1 MEAETTDDTIMVPT
15 GPHLLVVTG
24 EGVALA
30 DRCDWLT
37 MHGYRVTST
46 RWGVGVYATVVRERP
61 ALAILGMEHA
71 YRQAAWRTITRL
83 SQTAVTRDVPL
94 ALCASDG
101 ELLTPFKRR
110 HATLVEPFGG
120 RDLLTLVT
128 GLLGLSAPPRHLHP
142 AYAKRLGVTSATSA
156 TS

>member
-1 MEAETTDDTIMVPT
+1 MEAKVTQEATTVPT

-46 RWGVGVYATVVRERP
+46 RWGTGVYAAVLREQP
-61 ALAILGMEHA
+61 ALAILGVEQA
-71 YRQAAWRTITRL
+71 YRYAAWRTITRL
-83 SQTAVTRDVPL
+83 AQTAATRSVPLVLCTRDGPL
-94 ALCASDG
+94 LS
-101 ELLTPFKRR
+101 PFLRR
-110 HATLVEPFGG
+110 HTTLVEPFGG

-128 GLLGLSAPPRHLHP
+128 ALLGLSAPPRHLHP
-142 AYAKRLGVTSATSA
+142 AHAKRLGVTGAAGATS
-156 TS
+156 